1 MHLTDEVPME
11 LPTIH
16 ALWIGKTL
24 GQISSCCLRSFAM
37 RGHKVLLHAYDTITD
52 VPEGVECVDA
62 NLIIPADKIF
72 KHNQTGSYALFSDV
86 YRYELLKK
94 VSGIY
99 VDCDVYCLKP
109 IEIPESQYLLG
120 FESDHKINGAVLAMP
135 QDSNL
140 LAALLDAAY
149 NPFFVPPWYKKSRQ
163 KRLKLKKMLGIGQHI
178 ADMPWGV
185 IGPDA
190 ITHFVK
196 TQDLVEFI
204 QPIDVFYPVHYQC
217 IGQLT
222 DSGLNIEDIT
232 STRTLGIH
240 LYNEMLR
247 NLDLDEIT
255 PNSILAKMF
264 RNEI

>member
-1 MHLTDEVPME
+1 ME

-24 GQISSCCLRSFAM
+24 GKISSCCLRSFVM
-37 RGHKVLLHAYDTITD
+37 RGHKVLLHAYDSITD

-62 NLIIPADKIF
+62 NQIISADKIF

-86 YRYELLKK
+86 FRYELLKK

-109 IEIPESQYLLG
+109 IQIPESQYLLG

-140 LAALLDAAY
+140 LASLLDAAY

-163 KRLKLKKMLGIGQHI
+163 KRLKFKKTLGIGKHI

-196 TQDLVEFI
+196 AQNLVGYV
-204 QPIDVFYPVHYQC
+204 QPIDIFYPVHYQC

-247 NLDLDEIT
+247 NLDLDKIA

>member
-1 MHLTDEVPME
+1 M
-11 LPTIH
+11 
-16 ALWIGKTL
+16 
-24 GQISSCCLRSFAM
+24 
-37 RGHKVLLHAYDTITD
+37 
-52 VPEGVECVDA
+52 
-62 NLIIPADKIF
+62 
-72 KHNQTGSYALFSDV
+72 
-86 YRYELLKK
+86 
-94 VSGIY
+94 
-99 VDCDVYCLKP
+99 
-109 IEIPESQYLLG
+109 
-120 FESDHKINGAVLAMP
+120 
-135 QDSNL
+135 

-196 TQDLVEFI
+196 TQNLVEFI

-222 DSGLNIEDIT
+222 DSGLSIEDIT

-247 NLDLDEIT
+247 NVDLDNIEH
-255 PNSILAKMF
+255 NSILAKMF